1 MNSNVHGFI
10 LVESLA
16 IVVKK
21 SSKNHPNL
29 REKVWYSS
37 QLQRWTPITSE
48 GFILMQW
55 RWTYL
60 SEMGSSLSIGQ
71 HLQQNSKTWSESWF
85 DMVFQ
90 RPRHNRDEFPR
101 PMGFILQWI
110 SSECRTVNPSTSVEM
125 NSRVQWGS
133 LEVAQVSNRSWKF
146 PIESWLNG

>member
-29 REKVWYSS
+29 REKVCYSS

-60 SEMGSSLSIGQ
+60 SEMGSSPSIGQ

-133 LEVAQVSNRSWKF
+133 LEVAQVYNREWKL